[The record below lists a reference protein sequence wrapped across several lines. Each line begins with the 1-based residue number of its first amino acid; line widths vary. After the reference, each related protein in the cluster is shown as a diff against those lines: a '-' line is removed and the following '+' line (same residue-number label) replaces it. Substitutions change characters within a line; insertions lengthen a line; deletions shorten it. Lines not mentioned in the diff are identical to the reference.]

1 MNAHMPNRHAEFMA
15 SAKLV
20 TDFAADLAAVE
31 AVVLLGGL
39 ARGYCDDSS
48 DLDMSVI
55 VSDAD
60 PMRWRREFAQL
71 AKEIESGSGIDTD
84 IEVHSFDD
92 FYSQEWGEI
101 ERFTFH
107 GCRLALDRNG
117 RVGRAIQEKL
127 EVPREL
133 WTRRTVEGCIY
144 LSWYACPEPPHLSIA
159 ETWVGRRDLAQAHW
173 CLNYSTELFVQLAFS
188 LNKEFLPPAKWRLS
202 YLRRLKWLPEG
213 MMELL
218 QSMTTVSSI
227 DEESLHSRL
236 RAARELWPRML
247 ERVRS
252 VESMDLAAMQ
262 RYYVERIIYGPGGRD

>member
-1 MNAHMPNRHAEFMA
+1 MNAQMLNRHAEFMA
-15 SAKLV
+15 NAKLV
-20 TDFAADLAAVE
+20 TDFASDLAAVE
-31 AVVLLGGL
+31 AVILLGGL

-48 DLDMSVI
+48 DLDISVI

-60 PMRWRREFAQL
+60 LVRWRRDFAKL
-71 AKEIESGSGIDTD
+71 AMEIESGSGIETD
-84 IEVHSFDD
+84 IEVHSFDG
-92 FYSQEWGEI
+92 FYSQKWGEV

-133 WTRRTVEGCIY
+133 WTRRTVECCIY
-144 LSWYACPEPPHLSIA
+144 LSWYACPEPPHPSIA
-159 ETWVGRRDLAQAHW
+159 EIWVDREDLAQAHW
-173 CLNYSTELFVQLAFS
+173 CLNYACELFVQLAFS
-188 LNKEFLPPAKWRLS
+188 LNQEFLPPAKWRLS
-202 YLRRLKWLPEG
+202 YLRRLKWLPDG

-218 QSMTTVSSI
+218 QTMMTMSSI
-227 DEESLHSRL
+227 DEENLHSRL
-236 RAARELWPRML
+236 RAAGELWPRMM

-262 RYYVERIIYGPGGRD
+262 RYYVDKIVYGPGVED